1 MPTDLTRRRFL
12 GTLAAGAV
20 TAPGVSARASAVPVL
35 QVQKPAALGGA
46 PVRSTPF
53 PSWPV
58 RDALEEQALTEVVRG
73 GHWNRGSQVERFE
86 AEYARLTGAAH
97 CLATANGTSALLAT
111 LGALD
116 VGPGDEVIVPPY
128 TFVATI
134 NAVLLRHA
142 LPVFVDTDIETFQID
157 AKKIAGA
164 ITDRTR
170 VVMPVHL
177 GGNAA
182 ELDVIL
188 RDAGARGVA
197 VVEDACQAHL
207 AEWKGRK
214 VGSYGRAGCFS
225 FQASKNL
232 NCAEGGAILTSDAAL
247 AEACYRFHNNSRG
260 RATAGSTDFS
270 YRGVGA
276 NLRLTDFQAAMLLSQ
291 MTRLERQASIR
302 DANGAYLTSLFSAI
316 DGITPARS
324 YAGCTRNAYHLYMF
338 RYDASR
344 FGGLTRDGFLK
355 ALRAEGIPC
364 SGGYSPLTK
373 EPTITETLAGRAY
386 QRIYGKSEIDLLTE
400 RNRCPQNDRLCTEA
414 VWLTQTMLLGPKSD
428 MDQIAEA
435 IRKIQKH
442 APQLQSL

>member
-291 MTRLERQASIR
+291 MTRLERQTSIR
-302 DANGAYLTSLFSAI
+302 DANGAYLTSLLSAI

-386 QRIYGKSEIDLLTE
+386 QRVYGKSEIDRLTE
-400 RNRCPQNDRLCTEA
+400 RNQCPQNDRLCTEA

-428 MDQIAEA
+428 MDQIGEA